1 MMTATQVCKLKMSI
15 QFNRVDELLSEVGVF
30 WWPMESCDSEL
41 EMVKKADA
49 SFVESIQSFFNT
61 AHLSE
66 YEGNK
71 ASSMIHGYLIEHPLR
86 SSLLKMA
93 AHREM
98 LKPNV
103 TMVLAPLDSSF
114 RFVG

>member
-15 QFNRVDELLSEVGVF
+15 QSNRIDELLSEIGAS
-30 WWPMESCDSEL
+30 WWPMESGDSEL

-49 SFVESIQSFFNT
+49 SFFESIQSFFDT
-61 AHLSE
+61 VRLSE
-66 YEGNK
+66 HEGNK
-71 ASSMIHGYLIEHPLR
+71 ASSMIQRYLIEHPLR

-98 LKPNV
+98 IKTNV
-103 TMVLAPLDSSF
+103 IMVLPLDSSF